1 MTKQDHFK
9 MKKSIKM
16 IVTFL
21 MVLLIVLL
29 FLTLIGTAAEATGLV
44 DNTVDNANAYSRY
57 PLENYQLDFY
67 VDNSWN
73 WLPWNWADGIGQQVM
88 YGLYAITNFI
98 WIVNLYLSNATGY
111 LVQEAYALDF
121 ISDTVDAIGENMQ
134 ILAGVT
140 RTGFSNEG
148 FYVGFLLLLILIIGI
163 YVTYTGLLK
172 RETTKAVQG
181 GMNFLVVFLLSS
193 AFIAYAPDT
202 INRINDFSSD
212 ISQASLSLG
221 TRITLP
227 NSESGGNES
236 VDLIRDSLFSIQ
248 VRQPWLLLQYGT
260 NDEEELGGERIET
273 LLSTSPSANGGEDRE
288 NIVIEEIEERN
299 NPHLTITQTANRL
312 GVVFFI
318 SLFNIGISI
327 FVFLLTG
334 IMIFSQIL
342 FIIYAMFLPI
352 SFLLSMIPTFGH
364 MSKRALTKLFN
375 TILARAGITLILTIA
390 FSLSSMLYSLS
401 TGYPFFLIAFLQ
413 IVTFAGIYF
422 RLSDLMGMFALQSND
437 SQSIG
442 KRVMRKPRL
451 LMHTNMHRLQRKV
464 GRSLTLLGA
473 GAAASKVA
481 SKKGPTK
488 ENNNNHTPT
497 SPSTSTTP
505 SKPRQNEEPSPVNTK
520 HKNTK
525 AHSNMNSKNKRI
537 AQTSNSIHPQSNT
550 PRTEKKATQ
559 SKENNTIKKN
569 RTAPTQS
576 TSPRLISK
584 EQRRQSKKRKTR
596 LSVAQ
601 RRLQLDKNRK
611 VNTSEKR
618 RPLPTRPSTIVKQT
632 STPSTQRIKNQLK
645 KQHIQNKPLIKRKKH
660 HQRAIPSQQRPLTYK
675 KPPTTPTNRQTIP
688 SNKRRERKS

>member
-9 MKKSIKM
+9 MKKPIKM

-29 FLTLIGTAAEATGLV
+29 FLALIGTAAEATGLV

-73 WLPWNWADGIGQQVM
+73 WLPWNWTNGIGQQVM
-88 YGLYAITNFI
+88 YGLYSITNFI

-111 LVQEAYALDF
+111 LVQEAYSLDF

-163 YVTYTGLLK
+163 YVTNTGLLK

-181 GMNFLVVFLLSS
+181 VMNFLVVFLLSS

-227 NSESGGNES
+227 NSESEGNES

-248 VRQPWLLLQYGT
+248 VRQPWLFLQYGT

-401 TGYPFFLIAFLQ
+401 AGYPFFLIAFLQ

-422 RLSDLMGMFALQSND
+422 RLGDLMGMFALQSND
-437 SQSIG
+437 SQSVG

-473 GAAASKVA
+473 GAAASKVT
-481 SKKGPTK
+481 SKKEPIE
-488 ENNNNHTPT
+488 ENNNNHTSTGPPT
-497 SPSTSTTP
+497 SRTTP
-505 SKPRQNEEPSPVNTK
+505 L
-520 HKNTK
+520 
-525 AHSNMNSKNKRI
+525 KRI
-537 AQTSNSIHPQSNT
+537 EHLLL
-550 PRTEKKATQ
+550 
-559 SKENNTIKKN
+559 N
-569 RTAPTQS
+569 R
-576 TSPRLISK
+576 L
-584 EQRRQSKKRKTR
+584 
-596 LSVAQ
+596 
-601 RRLQLDKNRK
+601 
-611 VNTSEKR
+611 
-618 RPLPTRPSTIVKQT
+618 LPV
-632 STPSTQRIKNQLK
+632 
-645 KQHIQNKPLIKRKKH
+645 
-660 HQRAIPSQQRPLTYK
+660 
-675 KPPTTPTNRQTIP
+675 
-688 SNKRRERKS
+688 